1 MIEFRGFQT
10 SDLGGLNLQEFQ
22 KSIDDLI
29 NDEEYGEKCMLSE
42 MAFTGFLD
50 GKVVGSAG
58 ILKTDD
64 HVGQCWMVLG
74 DDIPLR
80 GWVEIAQKNRE
91 IIKVAHSLG
100 MWRLWCTV
108 LLGFYAG
115 ERYAQRLGFE
125 CEGVMRH
132 YDRDGNHHAL
142 YAKIDFGD
150 LHHG

>member
-1 MIEFRGFQT
+1 MIVFREFE
-10 SDLGGLNLQEFQ
+10 SNDLVDLNLQEFQ
-22 KSIDDLI
+22 KHIDDLI
-29 NDEEYGEKCMLSE
+29 NDDEYGKKCMLSE
-42 MAFTGFLD
+42 LAFTGLLD
-50 GKVVGSAG
+50 GNVVGAAG

-64 HVGQCWMVLG
+64 HIGQCWMVLG

-80 GWVEIAQKNRE
+80 AWAKIAKKNRE
-91 IIKVAHSLG
+91 VIEIAHGFG

-108 LLGFYAG
+108 LLGFNAG
-115 ERYAQRLGFE
+115 ERYAQKLGFD

-150 LHHG
+150 SHHG